1 MREKKNGRN
10 RMTVDMWTEQSYA
23 HIENT
28 DTTCSH
34 THTHTQVVF
43 QAIIPSHQPHTPEV
57 EPHPMDAHPVI
68 PRHP

>member
-34 THTHTQVVF
+34 THTHTGRL
-43 QAIIPSHQPHTPEV
+43 PSNHSITSTPHT
-57 EPHPMDAHPVI
+57 
-68 PRHP
+68 